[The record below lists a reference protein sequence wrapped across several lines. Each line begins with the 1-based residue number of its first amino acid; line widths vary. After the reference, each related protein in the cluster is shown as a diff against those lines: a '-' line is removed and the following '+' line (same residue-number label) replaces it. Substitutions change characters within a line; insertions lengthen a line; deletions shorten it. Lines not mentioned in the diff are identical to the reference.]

1 MSEQGLEAA
10 IERYHQGFAENN
22 SDMVLKSLGPSYT
35 MFSGNYSDD
44 QTQWQAHMY
53 LTGEDLKQWPGAFLA
68 EAGPYENSFE
78 ILHSYKRG
86 KSALIVTRDT
96 GKNRF
101 REWENEITTWL
112 LGQHEDGW
120 RIVGMFLKD
129 IANPE

>member
-1 MSEQGLEAA
+1 MVEQDLESALV
-10 IERYHQGFAENN
+10 RYHQGFAKN
-22 SDMVLKSLGPSYT
+22 DPGMVISSLGPSYT

-53 LTGEDLKQWPGAFLA
+53 LTGEDLKQWPSAFLS

-78 ILHSYKRG
+78 ILHSYERG
-86 KSALIVTRDT
+86 KSALVVTRDT

-101 REWENEITTWL
+101 RAWENEITTWL

>member
-1 MSEQGLEAA
+1 MTQHDLEATLNL
-10 IERYHQGFAENN
+10 YHQGLMDNDT
-22 SDMVLKSLGPSYT
+22 DMVLRSLGPSYT
-35 MFSGNYSDD
+35 MFSGNFSDD

-53 LTGEDLKQWPGAFLA
+53 LAGEDLKGWPGAFLT

-78 ILHSYKRG
+78 ILHTYERG
-86 KSALIVTRDT
+86 RSALVVTRDT

-101 REWENEITTWL
+101 RQWENEITTWL

-120 RIVGMFLKD
+120 KIVGMFLKD